1 MISIGYIVGTSV
13 AGLLALICVA
23 VVVWGFIHRA
33 RDEYDSGE
41 GAMSIVGGFIALV
54 IVGGLYVFAAFPPFD
69 MDYHRYDPKQGTV
82 ASIDKRLVS
91 DGEGMSEKYVVRF
104 KDQAQQYACLDT
116 RCADVGK
123 GDQLE
128 LACIKVWQFYGTPG
142 YDCEFVSVEDK
153 KG

>member
-1 MISIGYIVGTSV
+1 MISIGYVVGTV
-13 AGLLALICVA
+13 IAGLVVLACLLVAAGGVYLKKTEGAGLGIMSGGLFGAVA
-23 VVVWGFIHRA
+23 VA
-33 RDEYDSGE
+33 T
-41 GAMSIVGGFIALV
+41 
-54 IVGGLYVFAAFPPFD
+54 LYVFAAFPPFD
-69 MDYHRYDPKQGTV
+69 MDYHRYDPKSGTV

-91 DGEGMSEKYVVRF
+91 DGDSGMSEKYVVRF

-116 RCADVGK
+116 RCADVKK

-142 YDCEFVSVEDK
+142 FDCEFVGTDK